1 MKKGIKIIISMLLVV
16 GLVTGCGCK
25 KKEKSEEEKIKTNEK
40 EEFKKAQN
48 INGIEI
54 SNINLTYEN
63 NMSTFTATVTNKTK
77 VVKRVG
83 IIDIIIKDKENKEV
97 VTLKGMIDRNLN
109 VNESASINASTNID
123 LTSYEKI
130 EFKVN

>member
-25 KKEKSEEEKIKTNEK
+25 KKEKEEEKIKTNEK

>member
-16 GLVTGCGCK
+16 RLVTGCGCK

>member
-40 EEFKKAQN
+40 EEFKKDQN